1 MAVKIPV
8 RDGEAQVADYS
19 VTDLSTNAIK
29 YGSTKYITAVLDNDK
44 FVNEYIDG
52 YEASALPDNLVA
64 DRLDSAGYSLA
75 LTEDTDGLDTLAKG
89 VKGKDKAGIAFAAG
103 DVRQGKTGTHVT
115 ATESVYAYAVSC
127 MIALDNAKVPQDGR
141 YMIVTP

>member
-1 MAVKIPV
+1 MAYNRLRHSPFLAVKIPV

-75 LTEDTDGLDTLAKG
+75 LTEDTDALDTLAKG
-89 VKGKDKAGIAFAAG
+89 VKGKDKAGVAFASG
-103 DVRQGKTGTHVT
+103 DVR
-115 ATESVYAYAVSC
+115 
-127 MIALDNAKVPQDGR
+127 
-141 YMIVTP
+141 